1 MAEQI
6 RVGEELHKQVE
17 AIANANYRGIKDQI
31 AYWADHDCPHPAEMR
46 ENMNV
51 QVSTPKNGKL
61 TNHNLRVFYCNQ
73 CKRYV
78 VAQDADFQTVKAA
91 LADSSAKK

>member
-6 RVGEELHKQVE
+6 RVGEELHKKVE
-17 AIANANYRGIKDQI
+17 EIATANYRGMKDQI

-51 QVSTPKNGKL
+51 QVSLPKKGKA
-61 TNHNLRVFYCNQ
+61 TDHALRVFYCNQ
-73 CKRYV
+73 CKHYV

-91 LADSSAKK
+91 LAGK

>member
-1 MAEQI
+1 MPQI
-6 RVGEELHKQVE
+6 RVNDEVHEKVSK
-17 AIANANYRGIKDQI
+17 IATANYRGIGDQV

-51 QVSTPKNGKL
+51 EVSIPKSGKS
-61 TNHNLRVFYCNQ
+61 TSHALRVFYCNQ
-73 CKRYV
+73 CKHYV

-91 LADSSAKK
+91 LAGK

>member
-6 RVGEELHKQVE
+6 RVGEELHKKVE
-17 AIANANYRGIKDQI
+17 EIATANYRGMKDQI

-51 QVSTPKNGKL
+51 QVSLPKKGKA
-61 TNHNLRVFYCNQ
+61 TDHALRVFLCKQ
-73 CKRYV
+73 CRRHIVISDHEELTEKLSKIV
-78 VAQDADFQTVKAA
+78 SK
-91 LADSSAKK
+91 